1 MAQQSNVRFLTI
13 FLFVSILQFS
23 FANGFCHTSIAPSV
37 HRSPLLKVYNTENV
51 FDTKKF
57 CYKTIDGLYEISLFE
72 DQYRTVT
79 FKLYDN
85 RGNLIKTL
93 QGTWDIREDVFIRL
107 TLTWT
112 GPNSDKQPLGFIC
125 IYNLSRYFEAIID
138 GQDRKWNRCN

>member
-1 MAQQSNVRFLTI
+1 M
-13 FLFVSILQFS
+13 
-23 FANGFCHTSIAPSV
+23 
-37 HRSPLLKVYNTENV
+37 
-51 FDTKKF
+51 
-57 CYKTIDGLYEISLFE
+57 YEISLFE

-93 QGTWDIREDVFIRL
+93 QGTWDIREDVFVRL